1 MARHFLH
8 LLRRELLLG
17 WRHAADW
24 AGAAAFFVIVASLF
38 PFGMD
43 ADPASLRAIAPGV
56 LWTAALLASLLALPR
71 IFSADHADGSLDQ
84 LMLAPQPLALLVLG
98 KVWAHWLM
106 CGLPLV
112 LLAPLLALQ
121 FDLNGDAIQALAL
134 SLLLGTPIL
143 SQIGALGAALVLG
156 ARGGSVVL
164 ALMVLP
170 LYLPVLVFGAGA
182 VAAAQA
188 GQSADAPLLLLAALC
203 LGAMA
208 TTPWAGAAALRI
220 STE

>member
-1 MARHFLH
+1 MARHLLQ

-17 WRHAADW
+17 WRRASDIL
-24 AGAAAFFVIVASLF
+24 GTAAFFVIVASLF
-38 PFGMD
+38 PFG
-43 ADPASLRAIAPGV
+43 AGPDPVLLRAIAPGV

-84 LMLAPQPLALLVLG
+84 LMLSPQPLSLLVVG

-121 FDLNGDAIQALAL
+121 FDLDGAAIRTLAW
-134 SLLLGTPIL
+134 SLLLGTPVL
-143 SQIGALGAALVLG
+143 SQIGALGAALVIG

-203 LGAMA
+203 LGSMA
-208 TTPWAGAAALRI
+208 ATPWAGAAALRI
-220 STE
+220 STD